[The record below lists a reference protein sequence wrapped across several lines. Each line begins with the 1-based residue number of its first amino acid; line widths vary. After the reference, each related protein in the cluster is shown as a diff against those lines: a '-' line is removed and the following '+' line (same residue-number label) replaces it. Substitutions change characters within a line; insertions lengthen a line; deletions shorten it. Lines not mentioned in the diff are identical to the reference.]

1 MYRIFLF
8 MALVPAFVSAATPFI
23 SLGIAPLVTVYE
35 YPGENE
41 PAQYEENFVAVGGAA
56 TIGLS
61 SRVHEWYA
69 RFTWSNS
76 EEARRQFKSSAY
88 IEEVATIHST
98 QNEADRW
105 QNQRLTLG
113 YRRQLVRSEGKK
125 LVGFV
130 GGGLS
135 AGTVLWRQE
144 HTRTSWTSYWE
155 TGEVEREE
163 LNWQEAQYSLYDFG
177 GSVELGGRA
186 TVIGG
191 LFIEASAVL
200 EMDRPVF
207 RESAGD
213 YDLYNNKA
221 GAVIEPFLL
230 LALRWEMR

>member
-1 MYRIFLF
+1 MYRFILL
-8 MALVPAFVSAATPFI
+8 LVLWPVCTQAATPFI
-23 SLGIAPLVTVYE
+23 SLGFAPLVTVFE
-35 YPGENE
+35 YPGESE

-76 EEARRQFKSSAY
+76 EEARRQFTSSTY
-88 IEEVATIHST
+88 IEDVADIYLT

-113 YRRQLVRSEGKK
+113 YRRQLVRSEGKS

-144 HTRTSWTSYWE
+144 HARTSWTYSWE
-155 TGEVEREE
+155 TGQYESEE
-163 LNWQEAQYSLYDFG
+163 SKWQEAQYSLYNFG

-186 TVIGG
+186 AIAGNLSFET
-191 LFIEASAVL
+191 SAVL
-200 EMDRPVF
+200 NIDRPVF
-207 RESAGD
+207 DANGESCIS
-213 YDLYNNKA
+213 NNKA
-221 GAVIEPFLL
+221 GAVIEPSLL